1 MLTTTKRTYLA
12 RAAAM
17 LLFAV
22 FCTTGAWAADSKII
36 VWLND
41 GNKSEVLFADM
52 PELTYADGNVNL
64 QSNSPST
71 TFSWPIANVQK
82 LTFENS
88 DIPTDIRDVKAT
100 GLDLLSDQFD
110 VYDLGGKQIRK
121 DAKSLSEL
129 PRGVYI
135 VKDGSTTI
143 KVVRK

>member
-12 RAAAM
+12 RAAAT

-41 GNKSEVLFADM
+41 GNKSEVLFTDM
-52 PELTYADGNVNL
+52 REFTYADGNVTVKSSATEL
-64 QSNSPST
+64 
-71 TFSWPIANVQK
+71 SWPIEKLQK

-129 PRGVYI
+129 PAGTYI